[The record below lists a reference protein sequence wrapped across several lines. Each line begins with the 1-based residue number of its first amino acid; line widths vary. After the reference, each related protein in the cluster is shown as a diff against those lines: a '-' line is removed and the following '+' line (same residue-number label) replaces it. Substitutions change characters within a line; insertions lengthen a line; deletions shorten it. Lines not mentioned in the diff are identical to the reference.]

1 MKVLFIGGTGNIST
15 SCTHDAVARGIEL
28 YHLNRGSAKGRVPDE
43 VQTIL
48 GDIRK
53 TDEVTKL
60 LSGLRFD
67 AVVDWI
73 AFTPD
78 HIAADIE
85 LFSGR
90 TAQFIFISSASVY
103 HKPVRHHVITE
114 STPAHNP
121 YWKYSQ
127 EKIACEQMLWKA
139 YTENGFPATV
149 VRPSHTYSD
158 GWFPTTFG
166 HDFTIPQ
173 RMLDGRPV
181 VVHGDGSSLWTITH
195 TDDFAKGFN
204 GLLGDHRAIG
214 ETFHITGDEQLSWD
228 EIHRAIGRALGAE
241 PKLVHAP
248 SEIIAR
254 LSPEY
259 GPGLIGDKGASVVFD
274 NTKIK
279 RYVPGFTAT
288 IPFHEGM
295 RRSVR
300 WIETNPQKRR
310 INGETDALIDRLV
323 AAMAEI
329 R

>member
-15 SCTHDAVARGIEL
+15 ACTHDAIARGIEL
-28 YHLNRGSAKGRVPDE
+28 YHLNRGTSKGRVPDE
-43 VQTIL
+43 VQTII
-48 GDIRK
+48 GDIRR
-53 TDEVTKL
+53 TDEAAKL
-60 LSGLRFD
+60 LSGMRFD

-78 HIAADIE
+78 HVARDIE
-85 LFSGR
+85 LFTGA
-90 TAQFIFISSASVY
+90 TEQFVFISSASVY

-127 EKIACEQMLWKA
+127 EKIACEQTLWNA
-139 YTENGFPATV
+139 YTETGFPATV
-149 VRPSHTYSD
+149 VRPSHTYCD

-181 VVHGDGSSLWTITH
+181 VVHGDGASLWTITH
-195 TDDFAKGFN
+195 ANDFAKGFN
-204 GLLGDHRAIG
+204 GLLGDHRTIG

-228 EIHRAIGRALGAE
+228 EIHRAIGRALGVE
-241 PKLVHAP
+241 PQLVHAP

-259 GPGLIGDKGASVVFD
+259 GPGLLGDKQASVVFD

-279 RYVPGFTAT
+279 RFVPGYTAT
-288 IPFHEGM
+288 ISFHEGM

-300 WIETNPQKRR
+300 WIGAHPQQRS
-310 INGETDALIDRLV
+310 ISTETDALIDRLV
-323 AAMAEI
+323 AAMGAV